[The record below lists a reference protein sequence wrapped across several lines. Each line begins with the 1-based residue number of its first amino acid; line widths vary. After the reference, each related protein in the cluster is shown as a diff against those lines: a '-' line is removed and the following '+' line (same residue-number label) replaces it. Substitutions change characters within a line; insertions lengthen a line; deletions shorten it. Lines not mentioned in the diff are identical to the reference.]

1 MASAARSLPSR
12 PSLRHLKLEAKRRLS
27 AGEFSALY
35 EAQLAIAR
43 EHGQPSW
50 TALKKLIDGWSRQES
65 HVLPQLRWVA
75 SRFRDAGT
83 PGWVAPGVSELR
95 QHFSEE
101 FLGRT
106 PPGQLIATITA
117 MAADL
122 REAYVVTAQAPLA
135 AQVKLADLQI
145 VAAVE
150 ADPSHRVTRMGRFPL
165 GRRIASARGAAP
177 ATRTFGQVP
186 EAAGKIAAAALAEL
200 GLPGLVLAG
209 GGPDASQWSA
219 ARGWA
224 NLDRAEVLSASH
236 RFPACRLTRL
246 ITATAVLRLVA
257 DGRVGLDDPANDHL
271 RTFGLADD
279 SVTVRELLTHTGGV
293 DSPFRSPFAERVP
306 DLATLVGPVLSCGG
320 ARGVF
325 RVTDGGYAALG
336 QMVADTTRSLYADA
350 AARLVLEPLGMSDSS
365 FPGSWPGA
373 GPDAVTGYQVSR
385 DMAFAPAPA
394 VVCAIPAAG
403 GLWTTAADL
412 VRFGVMWSSLLPEAL
427 AREALRPQA
436 ARGPGGLH
444 TGLGWLIGE
453 HGDIA
458 GISGGCPGAFASLL
472 VRVPAQRG
480 GNVTRV
486 ALTNR
491 RLPIL
496 DVNVR
501 VFRTCAAHAE
511 RARPTT
517 VRWRPAAGRSDPG
530 GPDGESGRCR
540 PRPRSSSGGW
550 QR

>member
-50 TALKKLIDGWSRQES
+50 TALKKLIDGRSRQES

-101 FLGRT
+101 FLRRT
-106 PPGQLIATITA
+106 PPGKLMATITG

-135 AQVKLADLQI
+135 AQVKLAGLQI

-150 ADPSHRVTRMGRFPL
+150 AGPSHLVTRMGRFPL
-165 GRRIASARGAAP
+165 GSRIANARGAAP

-186 EAAGKIAAAALAEL
+186 AAAGQIAAEAVAEL

-209 GGPDASQWSA
+209 GGPDAPQWSA
-219 ARGWA
+219 AKGWA
-224 NLDRAEVLSASH
+224 NLDRAEVLSTSH
-236 RFPACRLTRL
+236 RFPACHLTQL
-246 ITATAVLRLVA
+246 ITATAVLRLAA
-257 DGRVGLDDPANDHL
+257 DGRVGLDDLANDHL
-271 RTFGLADD
+271 RTFRLADD

-293 DSPFRSPFAERVP
+293 DHPARSPFADSVP

-336 QMVADTTRSLYADA
+336 QMVADVTRSLYTDA
-350 AARLVLEPLGMSDSS
+350 AARLVLQPLGMSDSS

-403 GLWTTAADL
+403 GMWTTAADL
-412 VRFGVMWSSLLPEAL
+412 VRFGIMWSSLLPEAL
-427 AREALRPQA
+427 TREALRPQA

-444 TGLGWLIGE
+444 IGLGWLIGQ

-472 VRVPAQRG
+472 VRVPPQRG

-496 DVNVR
+496 DINVR
-501 VFRTCAAHAE
+501 VLRTSAEHASALQRAPLTIIAAQ
-511 RARPTT
+511 
-517 VRWRPAAGRSDPG
+517 VRRLLPRRGGEDGRLWWRSACGTWKR
-530 GPDGESGRCR
+530 
-540 PRPRSSSGGW
+540 
-550 QR
+550 